1 MSTSE
6 AVHAHAQSADMD
18 ESVHAGRGA
27 HIQLVK
33 LELSERTLSV
43 IAIMVSSLAVGLVI
57 LAIVLAQLA
66 ERETKLAREDI
77 RVMSI
82 ALARHGIDT
91 DEHAI
96 EKGETK

>member
-1 MSTSE
+1 VNTPE
-6 AVHAHAQSADMD
+6 AVHAHPQSADTD
-18 ESVHAGRGA
+18 ESVRGSENA

-43 IAIMVSSLAVGLVI
+43 IAIMLASLAVGLVI

-91 DEHAI
+91 DEHSI
-96 EKGETK
+96 ETGATK